1 MIIVYWAC
9 CWVEV
14 IKSTV
19 SISQVPGATSL
30 VDIHISQARLKP
42 PDPNAYEVAPRLI
55 RTMLK
60 SRMM

>member
-1 MIIVYWAC
+1 MTIVCWTC

-30 VDIHISQARLKP
+30 VDIHISQARLKS
-42 PDPNAYEVAPRLI
+42 PDPDAYEVVPRLD
-55 RTMLK
+55 RTM
-60 SRMM
+60 